1 MVTAHWDTVISSP
14 GVDDNGSGVVAVL
27 EVARIVAI
35 HHQDQ
40 DPRFPNSIVFALF
53 DKEEVG
59 CKGSEAFI
67 RDFLVPTV
75 VQQSSSQILVP

>member
-27 EVARIVAI
+27 EVARIVAN
-35 HHQDQ
+35 HH
-40 DPRFPNSIVFALF
+40 PRLSNSIVFALF

>member
-27 EVARIVAI
+27 EVARIVAN
-35 HHQDQ
+35 Q